1 MCVLP
6 RGEVLESFDLTIFFL
21 GAAVKVS
28 YSFDEGNK
36 NNCLAR
42 WPHLI
47 NTPVVQ
53 VDRGLLVGA
62 VEFKTCI
69 LSIIAGSP
77 ELVARL
83 GPDYSVYAY
92 DYSEPDIPLVGCGML
107 SWAML
112 NTENSSATRMMVTG
126 RVLSNTFV
134 FLGNNDDVRETLEV
148 KIKLQK
154 VDTFTQEQF
163 VSSVHTYQALS
174 RALPGAFDAA
184 EWSNFLNLN
193 PRALSTALAAPLL
206 PPPPAPQQPRATAQ
220 APHISEPARLVPTLE
235 WKESS
240 ASSSEDVVE
249 PPKKKR
255 KVPAKGPK
263 KKDAS
268 KSTAGTVPDLEQSQM
283 SDAPLPRKVTK
294 APKRQSAPP
303 PPQPPPRR
311 SPSRE
316 SSVMS
321 QPSLPRQTRVDSI
334 SFNAPS
340 EISPSP
346 GPINTMD
353 SSPPA
358 QSDATDAACIPS
370 PAPTSPVLP
379 SLPPPRTE
387 PNNARLETLY
397 EEPETPRVKQEPQPD
412 ALQLPQFSQSSSLI
426 LPPQPPSPKTN
437 NSFSL
442 PDGAAPC
449 PEPSQFTKV
458 LQKPRKRTRKKD
470 ALASDAVASS
480 EIGEEVPAGKRGKEP
495 KAPKQSRT
503 AAHVK
508 ARIEMQLIESIKRGE
523 MPCYCQNCG
532 AIETA
537 VWRKV
542 TPPEFQDGTGMAGA
556 VGQLHGKEINL
567 CNACGLWFNT
577 HKTMR
582 PQQLWESNDFEKP
595 KGLASRKRKK
605 STAPT
610 PPASSLSQALP
621 SDTCT
626 ILLEDEDKEATPR
639 APDVSLRQVAM
650 TPSANRSV
658 KDTDLDWANAI
669 SAGRRVACSSPV
681 IHGSAESPIDLEGDV
696 DGMPSPKRTLFPEA
710 RKSSPEHPVGL
721 PMPKRGPG
729 KENQSPPT
737 PTAAAPPPST
747 PTKRVPAMQHLR
759 TPLRSASKQGTPRT
773 VAPETP
779 SRRLVKSPER
789 RGQTM
794 SPVAGL
800 LEKLLAEDPSV
811 LADINAIANS
821 IPFDIDDVDTDFLNT
836 DYTMP
841 SSPLP
846 SSPPMGF
853 GMYSEQEWEGFLP
866 STPNGANGL
875 GEEVSGAAVQ
885 GRGMTVDLSAFIEE
899 HTTSGGLA
907 PPREVADVTA
917 EEQRVE

>member
-1 MCVLP
+1 
-6 RGEVLESFDLTIFFL
+6 
-21 GAAVKVS
+21 
-28 YSFDEGNK
+28 
-36 NNCLAR
+36 
-42 WPHLI
+42 
-47 NTPVVQ
+47 
-53 VDRGLLVGA
+53 
-62 VEFKTCI
+62 
-69 LSIIAGSP
+69 
-77 ELVARL
+77 LVARL

-112 NTENSSATRMMVTG
+112 NTENSSTRMMVTG

-174 RALPGAFDAA
+174 RLLPGDFDAA
-184 EWSNFLNLN
+184 QWSNFLNSN
-193 PRALSTALAAPLL
+193 PRALTTALAAP
-206 PPPPAPQQPRATAQ
+206 PPPPSQQSCATAQ
-220 APHISEPARLVPTLE
+220 APHNLNEQPRMMPTLE
-235 WKESS
+235 WKEGSV
-240 ASSSEDVVE
+240 SSSEDVVE

-255 KVPAKGPK
+255 KVPTKGPK
-263 KKDAS
+263 KKDAI
-268 KSTAGTVPDLEQSQM
+268 KAGHSTPVTTPTPSELEPAHM
-283 SDAPLPRKVTK
+283 SDAPLPTRKPAK
-294 APKRQSAPP
+294 APKRQPALPP
-303 PPQPPPRR
+303 PPPPPRR

-321 QPSLPRQTRVDSI
+321 QPSNISQSSKVDNV

-346 GPINTMD
+346 QPLNTTDNTMD

-358 QSDATDAACIPS
+358 QPEAVDAMCMPS

-379 SLPPPRTE
+379 SLPPPRTIE
-387 PNNARLETLY
+387 PKNGRLETLY
-397 EEPETPRVKQEPQPD
+397 EEPEPQKIKQEPPSD
-412 ALQLPQFSQSSSLI
+412 APQLPQLPQPSGLL
-426 LPPQPPSPKTN
+426 LPPLPPPKAN
-437 NSFSL
+437 NPFSL
-442 PDGAAPC
+442 PDDTCSTAPS
-449 PEPSQFTKV
+449 PEASQFAKIPS
-458 LQKPRKRTRKKD
+458 KPRKRAKKKD
-470 ALASDAVASS
+470 ALTSDAVVPSS
-480 EIGEEVPAGKRGKEP
+480 EIGEETQATGKRGKEP

-523 MPCYCQNCG
+523 MPSYCQNCG

-542 TPPEFQDGTGMAGA
+542 TPPEFQEDPGMGGAG
-556 VGQLHGKEINL
+556 QFPGKEINL

-582 PQQLWESNDFEKP
+582 PQQLWESNEFDKP
-595 KGLASRKRKK
+595 KNPNPRKRKK

-621 SDTCT
+621 SEACT
-626 ILLEDEDKEATPR
+626 IILEDDDGEETPR
-639 APDVSLRQVAM
+639 ASASASAAVRKVAM
-650 TPSANRSV
+650 TPSANRTAI
-658 KDTDLDWANAI
+658 KDSNPDWANAI
-669 SAGRRVACSSPV
+669 SANRRIACSSPA
-681 IHGSAESPIDLEGDV
+681 IHGSAESPIDLDGEV

-710 RKSSPEHPVGL
+710 RKSSPEKPVGL

-729 KENQSPPT
+729 KENQSPP
-737 PTAAAPPPST
+737 PTIPTLAAPATAPQPHPST
-747 PTKRVPAMQHLR
+747 PTKRNMAAIHLR
-759 TPLRSASKQGTPRT
+759 TPLGSATKQQPGP
-773 VAPETP
+773 PETP
-779 SRRLVKSPER
+779 SRRLMKSPEAR
-789 RGQTM
+789 ATL

-811 LADINAIANS
+811 MADINAITSNIS
-821 IPFDIDDVDTDFLNT
+821 FDIDEDFLNT

-846 SSPPMGF
+846 SSPPTGF
-853 GMYSEQEWEGFLP
+853 GIYSEHEWEGFLP
-866 STPNGANGL
+866 STPNANSGFDGEGNDGL
-875 GEEVSGAAVQ
+875 GA
-885 GRGMTVDLSAFIEE
+885 RDMTVDLSAFIEE
-899 HTTSGGLA
+899 HGGLSA
-907 PPREVADVTA
+907 AAAAASKVEEGQSVPREGEKA
-917 EEQRVE
+917 